1 MNLILDASIT
11 LAWCI
16 TRSDP
21 SEAALAQEAL
31 NFVRLN
37 RAQVPALWYAEILNT
52 LVVFE
57 RAKRLSPEDSS
68 NFLNDLDTLW
78 IDQDLTL
85 PSDTQSRVLAAARTH
100 QLTAYDATY
109 FELAHRKNASLATFD
124 RQLAGAF
131 RKAGGHV
138 FGDTPDTP

>member
-1 MNLILDASIT
+1 MA

-21 SEAALAQEAL
+21 SEAGLAQEAL

-37 RAQVPALWYAEILNT
+37 RVQVPALWYAEILNT
-52 LVVFE
+52 LVGFE
-57 RAKRLSPEDSS
+57 RAKRLSPQDSS
-68 NFLNDLDTLW
+68 NFLNDLGTLW
-78 IDQDLTL
+78 IDQDLT
-85 PSDTQSRVLAAARTH
+85 PVTDTQFGVLAVARTH

-109 FELAHRKNASLATFD
+109 FELAMRQGATLATFD
-124 RQLAGAF
+124 RPLAEAL

-138 FGDTPDTP
+138 FGDLP